1 VILPISAAPVS
12 TLALLTFISTMER
25 LLLAFPV
32 GKGEDTR
39 Y

>member
-12 TLALLTFISTMER
+12 TLALLTFISAWNDYFWPF
-25 LLLAFPV
+25 LV
-32 GKGEDTR
+32 GKSEDTR